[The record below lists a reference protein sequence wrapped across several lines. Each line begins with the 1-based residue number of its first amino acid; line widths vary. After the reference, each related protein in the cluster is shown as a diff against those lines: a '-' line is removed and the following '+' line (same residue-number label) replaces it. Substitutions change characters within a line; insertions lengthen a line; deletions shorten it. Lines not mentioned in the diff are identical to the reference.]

1 MYKYLTM
8 YCHTRMPK
16 LLLFTDLHVNPGSE
30 HTCFEVLD
38 TVLKHARRLDATI
51 CFLGDWWDHVY
62 RNGTLQTDMQNRFI
76 RYFSEIWDVPTLMIP
91 GNHDYCDASEKEHG
105 LTAFK
110 FASPHI
116 TIFEVPTVH
125 QNVLWI
131 PWRRKHEDLIGALN
145 TGGEIKCIFGHF
157 DIVGALLNNTKVS
170 DEGLRPAEFPPNI
183 PIYSGHYHKPQKHEQ
198 VVFVGSPYQTTQA
211 ECGQQK
217 RLVLIDTDDYTNFIA
232 IPINHGP
239 SRYKVTKVDDIPDTI
254 SQRDIVTVKLGSGEP
269 VPDRIV
275 ELRRRGVIVKIKRVA
290 EARPVRFEM
299 KPDTRPEELLDAY
312 AKGREDPE
320 VIAFIKGELKK
331 IQTERQ
337 TEIFGAVEWHEI
349 SGTIGPFTR
358 PFHIDLNGRGLVLV
372 TGQRDEE
379 RSRSNGS
386 GKSFCTCTAMLW
398 VLTGIT
404 DTRSGG
410 DSSKDQKRPAIASV
424 VNESVG
430 RAQVVLKGRIGEK
443 NIEIDRKYIFSKK
456 KTGKGYQKLVVKAN
470 GQNITRATLDATQL
484 MLCQIMG
491 VPSGGA
497 KRPSH
502 ALHAWLIR
510 TALWTQ
516 SAPTS
521 WLKMSDKYIKDE
533 LAWLSAVDM
542 WDKILEVVK
551 EEVGKS
557 KDMFLRI
564 DASIK
569 HAKLDIATF
578 KAQLDRMR
586 RSNEVFE
593 EKKAAKIVD
602 LEKQLAAMPTIVF
615 EEETFEDPP
624 EPQVERPEL
633 NTQRYKLKN
642 EDLWRSKADL
652 QTAKN
657 VYHSVPHPIVVP
669 KIEYI
674 DLEGFK
680 KKVNALQAQ
689 AVPPET
695 ECKACGRAFM
705 QDEEKRRAEERYKNI
720 MKRLRRAER
729 ELLAAAEKEAEM
741 RRKTKEAEVAKQA
754 IKAGQE
760 IAKLEP
766 YITQLEIEIAKLQK
780 EHEVNVAEYEKVFHT
795 YNDAKMAVQRKRLD
809 QARRRDEFEKHK
821 AEKARIEKELAAAQR
836 ERSPFFLEI
845 QQNENRIMRS
855 EAQLKDFCERTADLR
870 KRAEMLR
877 RAKDWVG
884 SKGVRTYVMDNTL
897 RMLEKSMVKWA
908 SIMFPDEDIH
918 VRLDHR
924 DDGTIERIVQVSN
937 INTTLSG
944 GQFRRMEIAS
954 WFSWREAAINRS
966 GITQNVVYMD
976 EPTHSLDL
984 KGVECLT
991 DGLKQFCR
999 ELHNRSILFITHENT
1014 QFRDTSAYDNML
1026 HVVRKGQ
1033 ASHLRSQNMKRKCCG
1048 AH

>member
-1 MYKYLTM
+1 
-8 YCHTRMPK
+8 MPK
-16 LLLFTDLHVNPGSE
+16 LLLFSDLHVNSGSE
-30 HTCFEVLD
+30 HTCFEVLNA
-38 TVLKHARRLDATI
+38 VLEHAHRLDATV

-76 RYFSEIWDVPTLMIP
+76 RFFSEKWDVPTLMIP

-105 LTAFK
+105 MTAFK
-110 FASPHI
+110 YASSHL

-125 QNVLWI
+125 DNVLWI
-131 PWRRKHEDLIGALN
+131 PWRRKHDDLITALN

-170 DEGLRPAEFPPNI
+170 EEGLRPAEFPPNI
-183 PIYSGHYHKPQKHEQ
+183 PIYSGHYHKPQQHEQ

-217 RLVLIDTDDYTNFIA
+217 RLVVIDTDDYASFTA
-232 IPINHGP
+232 IPINFGP
-239 SRYKVTKVDDIPDTI
+239 SRYKVTKVEDIPDTI
-254 SQRDIVTVKLGSGEP
+254 AQRDIVTVKLGSGEP
-269 VPDRIV
+269 VPDKIV
-275 ELRRRGVIVKIKRVA
+275 DLRRKGVIVKIKRVA
-290 EARPVRFEM
+290 ETRPVRFEM

-349 SGTIGPFTR
+349 SGVIGPFTK
-358 PFHIDLNGRGLVLV
+358 PFRIDLNGRGLVLV

-424 VNESVG
+424 VNEKVG
-430 RAQVVLKGRIGEK
+430 RAQIVLKGKIGDK
-443 NIEIDRKYIFSKK
+443 TIEIDRKYIFSKK
-456 KTGKGYQKLVVKAN
+456 TAGKGYQKLVVKAN
-470 GQNITRATLDATQL
+470 GQNITRATLDATQN

-551 EEVGKS
+551 AEVLKS

-564 DASIK
+564 DGSIK

-578 KAQLDRMR
+578 KAQLERMR

-593 EKKAAKIVD
+593 EKKAAKISGLQQQID
-602 LEKQLAAMPTIVF
+602 KLPTIEF
-615 EEETFEDPP
+615 QEETFQDPP
-624 EPQVERPEL
+624 QPNIQRPDL
-633 NTQRYKLKN
+633 NSSSRYKLKN
-642 EDLWRSKADL
+642 EDLWKCKADL

-657 VYHSVPHPIVVP
+657 IYHSVPHPIVVP
-669 KIEYI
+669 KIEYVN
-674 DLEGFK
+674 LEEFK
-680 KKVNALQAQ
+680 KKVNALQAR

-695 ECKACGRAFM
+695 ECKACGRPFM
-705 QDEEKRRAEERYKNI
+705 GEQEKMKAEERYKNI
-720 MKRLRRAER
+720 VKRLRRAEK
-729 ELLAAAEKEAEM
+729 ELLAAAQKEGEM
-741 RRKTKEAEVAKQA
+741 KLKTKEAETAQQA
-754 IKAGQE
+754 IKAGRE
-760 IAKLEP
+760 IEKLEP
-766 YITQLEIEIAKLQK
+766 YILQLQAEIAETQK
-780 EHEVNVAEYEKVFHT
+780 QHEHAVAAYEDVFHK
-795 YNDAKMAVQRKRLD
+795 YSEEKMAVQRKRHE
-809 QARRRDEFEKHK
+809 QARKKDEYQKNV
-821 AEKARIEKELAAAQR
+821 AERARLEKELAAAHR

-845 QQNENRIMRS
+845 QQNEIRIQKA
-855 EAQLKDFCERTADLR
+855 EKQLAEFCERTADLR
-870 KRAEMLR
+870 KKGEMLR
-877 RAKDWVG
+877 RAKNWVG

-924 DDGTIERIVQVSN
+924 EDGTIERIVQVSN

-999 ELHNRSILFITHENT
+999 EMHNRSIMFITHENT

-1026 HVVRKGQ
+1026 HVVRKGH
-1033 ASHLRSQNMKRKCCG
+1033 ASHLRKQNMKRKCCG

>member
-1 MYKYLTM
+1 
-8 YCHTRMPK
+8 MPK
-16 LLLFTDLHVNPGSE
+16 LLLFSDLHVNPQSE
-30 HTCFEVLD
+30 HTCFEVLEA
-38 TVLKHARRLDATI
+38 VLNHAHRIDATV

-76 RYFSEIWDVPTLMIP
+76 RFFSSKWDVPTLMIP
-91 GNHDYCDASEKEHG
+91 GNHDYCDASEREHA
-105 LTAFK
+105 LTAFQY
-110 FASPHI
+110 ACPQI

-125 QNVLWI
+125 QNILWI
-131 PWRRKHEDLIGALN
+131 PWRRKHEDLIKALN
-145 TGGEIKCIFGHF
+145 SGGDIKCIFGHF
-157 DIVGALLNNTKVS
+157 DIVGALLNNTRVS
-170 DEGLRPAEFPPNI
+170 DEGLRPAEFPPGL

-217 RLVLIDTDDYTNFIA
+217 RLLILDTESDYKEFVE
-232 IPINHGP
+232 IPINFGP
-239 SRYKVTKVDDIPDTI
+239 SRFKVSNVEDIPDTI
-254 SQRDIVTVKLGSGEP
+254 AQRDIVTVKLASGEP
-269 VPDRIV
+269 VPDKIV
-275 ELRRRGVIVKIKRVA
+275 DLRRKGVIVKIKRVA

-320 VIAFIKGELKK
+320 VIDFIKGELKK
-331 IQTERQ
+331 IQTDMQ
-337 TEIFGAVEWHEI
+337 TELFGAIEWHEL
-349 SGTIGPFTR
+349 SGVIGPFTK

-410 DSSKDQKRPAIASV
+410 DSSKDQKRPAVASV
-424 VNESVG
+424 VNEKVG
-430 RAQVVLKGRIGEK
+430 RAHVVLKGKVGEK
-443 NIEIDRKYIFSKK
+443 NIEVERKYIFSKK
-456 KTGKGYQKLVVKAN
+456 TNGKGYQKLTVKAN
-470 GQNITRATLDATQL
+470 GQNITRATLDATQH

-497 KRPSH
+497 KRASH

-533 LAWLSAVDM
+533 LSWLAAVDM
-542 WDKILEVVK
+542 WDKVLEVVK
-551 EEVGKS
+551 EEIGKS
-557 KDMFLRI
+557 KDMFVRI

-569 HAKLDIATF
+569 HARLDISTF
-578 KAQLDRMR
+578 KAQLERMK
-586 RSNEVFE
+586 RSNEVFQ
-593 EKKAAKIVD
+593 EKKQAKITD
-602 LEKQLAAMPTIVF
+602 LERKIEALPNTAFEAQVF
-615 EEETFEDPP
+615 DDPP
-624 EPQVERPEL
+624 PLNIERPEL
-633 NTQRYKLKN
+633 NTATYKYKT
-642 EDLWRSKADL
+642 EDLWKSKADL

-657 VYHSVPHPIVVP
+657 LFHSVPHPIVVP
-669 KIEYI
+669 KVEYV
-674 DLEGFK
+674 DLENFK
-680 KKVNALQAQ
+680 KKVNELQAR
-689 AVPPET
+689 AIPPET
-695 ECKACGRAFM
+695 ECKACGRPFM
-705 QDEEKRRAEERYKNI
+705 GDEEKCKAVERYKNI
-720 MKRLRRAER
+720 MKRLRKAER
-729 ELLAAAEKEAEM
+729 DLLAAAERESEM
-741 RRKTKEAEVAKQA
+741 KVKTKEAEVAKQA
-754 IKAGQE
+754 LLAEKE
-760 IAKLEP
+760 IHKLEP
-766 YITQLEIEIAKLQK
+766 YIEQLEKEIAVLQK
-780 EHEVNVAEYEKVFHT
+780 KHEIASEEYVKAYEDHNEK
-795 YNDAKMAVQRKRLD
+795 KMAVHRLRCEQEKR
-809 QARRRDEFEKHK
+809 RTEHENNK
-821 AEKARIEKELAAAQR
+821 KERERLERELRTAKQ

-845 QQNENRIMRS
+845 QQNENKIERAER
-855 EAQLKDFCERTADLR
+855 QLKDFCERTADLR
-870 KRAEMLR
+870 KKAEMLR

-884 SKGVRTYVMDNTL
+884 TKGVRTYVMDNTL

-966 GITQNVVYMD
+966 GITQNVVFMD

-999 ELHNRSILFITHENT
+999 ELHNRSIMFITHENT
-1014 QFRDTSAYDNML
+1014 QFRDTSSYDNML
-1026 HVVRKGQ
+1026 HVVRKGP
-1033 ASHLRSQNMKRKCCG
+1033 ASHLRKHNMKRKCN
-1048 AH
+1048 H